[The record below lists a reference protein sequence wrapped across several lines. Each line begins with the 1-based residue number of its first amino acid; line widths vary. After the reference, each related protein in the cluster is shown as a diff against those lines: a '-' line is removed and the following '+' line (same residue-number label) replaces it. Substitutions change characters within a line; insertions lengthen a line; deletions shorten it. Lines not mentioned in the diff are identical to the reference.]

1 MSLLLLQ
8 HLRVDYSQN
17 WGSIDDL
24 PADESLSMD
33 EKQRIWDSPV
43 TIEDAGH
50 HRSFFSQSKDNMI
63 LQADDATL
71 GEQASIE
78 TCGLLA
84 GSEWRA
90 APGAWK
96 PGVTLLLCAC
106 SCVLFCN
113 SRDIAF
119 RFSLAVRD
127 VAVGSY

>member
-1 MSLLLLQ
+1 MPNARGTHCLSDEGMRLLLLQ

-17 WGSIDDL
+17 WGGIDDL
-24 PADESLSMD
+24 PADESLSTD
-33 EKQRIWDSPV
+33 EKQRMWDSPV

-78 TCGLLA
+78 TCGLLT

-96 PGVTLLLCAC
+96 PGV
-106 SCVLFCN
+106 
-113 SRDIAF
+113 
-119 RFSLAVRD
+119 
-127 VAVGSY
+127 